1 MVSRSEDKIVM
12 ARFRR
17 RHRQGQIR
25 AATEFPV
32 RLPNCFGCPFEPF
45 ICSRACHDRQTCRAI
60 CRPILVDIAHSR
72 SGRRRECRLTR
83 ILSKRYMVTLPGW
96 KKSVRGQPRRL
107 DRMEG
112 QVSATLGT
120 MCIWDDALL
129 PFNVRTTI
137 HRPTMRSNGSE
148 RFPDIGNNSKRPP
161 SYLLAL

>member
-1 MVSRSEDKIVM
+1 MM

-25 AATEFPV
+25 AGTETLGQLRNSFE
-32 RLPNCFGCPFEPF
+32 RPFEPF
-45 ICSRACHDRQTCRAI
+45 TYSRACHDRQTCRAI
-60 CRPILVDIAHSR
+60 CRPVLVDKAHSR
-72 SGRRRECRLTR
+72 SDRRRECRLAW
-83 ILSKRYMVTLPGW
+83 ILSKRCMVTMSGAE
-96 KKSVRGQPRRL
+96 KRAHGQPRRL

-112 QVSATLGT
+112 QVSTTLGT

-137 HRPTMRSNGSE
+137 HRPTIHNNGSE